1 MTRQNPKGGEVQTE
15 TGEMLKGPKP
25 VAQQQSSQPSVK
37 QQGGQHVNEGQQQ
50 AGQQAGQGDER
61 TPDKPIGQVAYAD
74 GRKKQNEG
82 AVNPQVSNLEPE
94 KQGGIG
100 GP

>member
-1 MTRQNPKGGEVQTE
+1 MGRAAEEGDAEAGG
-15 TGEMLKGPKP
+15 
-25 VAQQQSSQPSVK
+25 AQQSSERHRTLSDEEQRKLEQDV
-37 QQGGQHVNEGQQQ
+37 VRETEEEGS
-50 AGQQAGQGDER
+50 GDER

-74 GRKKQNEG
+74 GQKKQNEG
-82 AVNPQVSNLEPE
+82 GAGKPAVSNLEPE